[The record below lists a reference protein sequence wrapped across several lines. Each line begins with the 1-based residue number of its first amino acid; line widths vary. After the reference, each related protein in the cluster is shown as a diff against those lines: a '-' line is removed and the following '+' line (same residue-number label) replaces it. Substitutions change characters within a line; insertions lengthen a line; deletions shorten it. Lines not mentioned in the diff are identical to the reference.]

1 MRLYLDTNAIIYLIE
16 SVAPFQHRVLS
27 RILQAESSSPPGLLL
42 TSRLARLECRVK
54 PLRDNDHPLL
64 QRYDAFFTR
73 ARLHLLEFD
82 APVIELATDYRA
94 RFGLKTPD
102 ALHLASAKTAGADVV
117 LTGDAQLSRCTDVP
131 VEVL

>member
-1 MRLYLDTNAIIYLIE
+1 MPRQT
-16 SVAPFQHRVLS
+16 
-27 RILQAESSSPPGLLL
+27 PP
-42 TSRLARLECRVK
+42 R
-54 PLRDNDHPLL
+54 
-64 QRYDAFFTR
+64 QRPPPPPTFDAFFTR